1 MLTATDPQIGGDFS
15 GLHEDPDLLT
25 SLVGDPTSLDTHVL
39 PLLEAAER
47 AENWYVACVTM
58 FRVAPPCRSSS
69 GLRARGPGSTTIR
82 PRGFSLLLSGGASP
96 AALKKAA
103 EAVDETLP
111 DSRIVVMSGRGH
123 AAMDTGTD
131 LFTAEVL
138 TFV

>member
-1 MLTATDPQIGGDFS
+1 VAWRHDVPGGASLQIF
-15 GLHEDPDLLT
+15 
-25 SLVGDPTSLDTHVL
+25 V
-39 PLLEAAER
+39 
-47 AENWYVACVTM
+47 W
-58 FRVAPPCRSSS
+58 

-103 EAVDETLP
+103 EAVDDETLP